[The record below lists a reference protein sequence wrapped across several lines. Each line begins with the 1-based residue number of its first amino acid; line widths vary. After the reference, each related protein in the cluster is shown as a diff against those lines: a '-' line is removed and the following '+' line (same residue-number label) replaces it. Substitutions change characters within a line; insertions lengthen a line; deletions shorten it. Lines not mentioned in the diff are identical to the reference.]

1 MEKLN
6 FTFTEEQTVDFI
18 IDTDREFNWVEKIN
32 DFKYQRLFIY
42 IDKNIEKKYGNKI
55 KNAFSKLNKEII
67 YISLESKESVKSI
80 ISLSENLLLMEK
92 LGLSRFDCLVGIG
105 GGVLI
110 DLISFMASVYM
121 RGVPLIL
128 IPTTLMAQVDAT
140 TAGKTCINSP
150 TSKNLLGTLY
160 FAKKVY
166 INTTF
171 ISTLPN
177 YELRQAFSEIFKYS
191 LLNSTK
197 LLKLLIK
204 YNKEPNEK
212 ILIEI
217 IKETIKA
224 RINIR
229 NVDPLASNLGHTFG
243 HAFESL
249 SNFEIG
255 HGDAIS
261 AGLLMAIKFGEDVKV
276 TKNGTF
282 EKTRQLMNQLGLN
295 TQIEKNIDFN
305 KVIQKMQTDKKSS
318 NNSINLVLIK
328 DYEQPFKQSE
338 NFPFYPTQ
346 SGVIYKFVNNY
357 KETYPELFRDGLD
370 KYLKLRK

>member
-1 MEKLN
+1 MKKLN
-6 FTFTEEQTVDFI
+6 FSFTEEQTVDFI
-18 IDTDREFNWVEKIN
+18 IDTDSEFNWVKKIN
-32 DFKYQRLFIY
+32 DTKYQRLFIY
-42 IDKNIEKKYGNKI
+42 IDKNVEKKYGVKI
-55 KNAFSKLNKEII
+55 KKAFANVKKEIK
-67 YISLESKESVKSI
+67 YIILDSNEGVKSI
-80 ISLSENLLLMEK
+80 SSLTDNLLLLEK
-92 LGLSRFDCLVGIG
+92 LGLSRFDGLVGIG

-110 DLISFMASVYM
+110 DLVSFMASVYM

-171 ISTLPN
+171 ISTLPE

-191 LLNSTK
+191 LLNSSK
-197 LLKLLIK
+197 LLSLLIK
-204 YNKEPNEK
+204 YKKAPHEK
-212 ILIEI
+212 ILIEVI
-217 IKETIKA
+217 RETIKA

-261 AGLLMAIKFGEDVKV
+261 AGLLMAIKFGEESKV
-276 TKNGTF
+276 TKKGTF
-282 EKTRQLMNQLGLN
+282 EKTRQLMEQLGLN
-295 TQIEKNIDFN
+295 TQIEKTIDFN
-305 KVIQKMQTDKKSS
+305 KVIKKMQTDKKSS
-318 NNSINLVLIK
+318 NNSINLVLIRDYQHPYK
-328 DYEQPFKQSE
+328 DSP
-338 NFPFYPTQ
+338 NFPFYPT
-346 SGVIYKFVNNY
+346 SSILIFDFLNNY
-357 KETYPELFRDGLD
+357 KATFPELFRKDLS
-370 KYLKLRK
+370 KFLKK

>member
-1 MEKLN
+1 MKKLN
-6 FTFTEEQTVDFI
+6 FSFTEEQTVDFI
-18 IDTDREFNWVEKIN
+18 IDTDSEFNWVKKIN
-32 DFKYQRLFIY
+32 DTKYQRLFIY
-42 IDKNIEKKYGNKI
+42 IDKNVEKKYGVKI
-55 KNAFSKLNKEII
+55 KKAFANVNKEIK
-67 YISLESKESVKSI
+67 YIILDSKESVKSI
-80 ISLSENLLLMEK
+80 SSLTDNLLLLEK
-92 LGLSRFDCLVGIG
+92 LGLSRFDGLVGIG

-110 DLISFMASVYM
+110 DLVSFMASVYM

-171 ISTLPN
+171 ISTLPE

-191 LLNSTK
+191 LLNSSK
-197 LLKLLIK
+197 LLSLLIK
-204 YNKEPNEK
+204 YKKAPHEK
-212 ILIEI
+212 ILIEVI
-217 IKETIKA
+217 RETIKA

-261 AGLLMAIKFGEDVKV
+261 AGLLMAIKFGEESKV
-276 TKNGTF
+276 TKKGTF
-282 EKTRQLMNQLGLN
+282 EKTRQLMEQLGLN
-295 TQIEKNIDFN
+295 TKIEKTIDFN
-305 KVIQKMQTDKKSS
+305 KVIKKMQTDKKSS
-318 NNSINLVLIK
+318 NNSINLVLIRDYQHPYK
-328 DYEQPFKQSE
+328 DRP
-338 NFPFYPTQ
+338 NFPFYPT
-346 SGVIYKFVNNY
+346 SSILIFDFLNNY
-357 KETYPELFRDGLD
+357 KATFPELFRKDLS
-370 KYLKLRK
+370 KFLKK

>member
-1 MEKLN
+1 MKKLN
-6 FTFTEEQTVDFI
+6 FSFTEEQTVDFI
-18 IDTDREFNWVEKIN
+18 IDTDSEFNWVKKIS
-32 DFKYQRLFIY
+32 DTKYQRLFIY
-42 IDKNIEKKYGNKI
+42 IDKNVEKKYGVKI
-55 KNAFSKLNKEII
+55 KKAFAEVNKEIK
-67 YISLESKESVKSI
+67 YITLDSNESVKSI
-80 ISLSENLLLMEK
+80 SSLTDNLLLLEK

-110 DLISFMASVYM
+110 DLVSFMASVYM

-171 ISTLPN
+171 ISTLPE

-191 LLNSTK
+191 LLNSSK
-197 LLKLLIK
+197 LLSLLIK
-204 YNKEPNEK
+204 YKKAPHEK
-212 ILIEI
+212 ILIEVI
-217 IKETIKA
+217 RETIKA

-261 AGLLMAIKFGEDVKV
+261 AGLLMAIKFGEESKV
-276 TKNGTF
+276 TKKGAF
-282 EKTRQLMNQLGLN
+282 EKTKQLMEQLGLN
-295 TQIEKNIDFN
+295 TQIEKTIDFK
-305 KVIQKMQTDKKSS
+305 KVIKKMQADKKSS

-328 DYEQPFKQSE
+328 DYQHPYKERP
-338 NFPFYPTQ
+338 NFPFYPTNPN
-346 SGVIYKFVNNY
+346 SIYNFLNNY
-357 KETYPELFRDGLD
+357 KANFPELFRKDLS
-370 KYLKLRK
+370 KFLKK

>member
-1 MEKLN
+1 MKKLN
-6 FTFTEEQTVDFI
+6 FSFTEEQTVDFI
-18 IDTDREFNWVEKIN
+18 IDTDSEFNWVKKI
-32 DFKYQRLFIY
+32 DDTKYQRLFIY
-42 IDKNIEKKYGNKI
+42 IDKNVEKKYGVKI
-55 KNAFSKLNKEII
+55 KIAFAKVSKEIK
-67 YISLESKESVKSI
+67 YITIDSNESVKSI
-80 ISLSENLLLMEK
+80 SSLTENLLLLEK

-171 ISTLPN
+171 ISTLPE

-191 LLNSTK
+191 LLNSSK
-197 LLKLLIK
+197 LLSLLIK
-204 YNKEPNEK
+204 YKKAPHEK
-212 ILIEI
+212 ILIEVI
-217 IKETIKA
+217 SETIKA

-243 HAFESL
+243 HAIESL

-261 AGLLMAIKFGEDVKV
+261 AGLLMAIKFGEETKV

-282 EKTRQLMNQLGLN
+282 EKTRQLMVQLGLN
-295 TQIEKNIDFN
+295 TQIEKMIDFK

-328 DYEQPFKQSE
+328 DYQQPYKESA
-338 NFPFYPTQ
+338 NFPFYSTT
-346 SGVIYKFVNNY
+346 SDLIFIFLNNY
-357 KETYPELFRDGLD
+357 KATFPELFRKDLS
-370 KYLKLRK
+370 KYLKK

>member
-1 MEKLN
+1 MKKLN
-6 FTFTEEQTVDFI
+6 FSFAEEQTVDFI
-18 IDTDREFNWVEKIN
+18 IDTDSEFNWVKKI
-32 DFKYQRLFIY
+32 DDTKYQRLFIY
-42 IDKNIEKKYGNKI
+42 IDKNVEKKYGSKI
-55 KNAFSKLNKEII
+55 KKAFSKLNKQVK
-67 YISLESKESVKSI
+67 YIKLDANESVKSI
-80 ISLSENLLLMEK
+80 NSLTENILLLEK
-92 LGLSRFDCLVGIG
+92 LGLSRFDGLVGIG

-110 DLISFMASVYM
+110 DLVSFMASVYM

-171 ISTLPN
+171 ISTLPE

-191 LLNSTK
+191 LLNSSK
-197 LLKLLIK
+197 LLSLLIK
-204 YNKEPNEK
+204 YKKSPLEK
-212 ILIEI
+212 TLIEI
-217 IKETIKA
+217 IRETIKA

-261 AGLLMAIKFGEDVKV
+261 AGLLMAIKFGEEVNV
-276 TKNGTF
+276 TKKGTF

-295 TQIEKNIDFN
+295 TQVDKNIDFK
-305 KVIQKMQTDKKSS
+305 KVIKKMQTDKKSS
-318 NNSINLVLIK
+318 NNSINLVLIN
-328 DYEQPFKQSE
+328 DYQKPFKQ
-338 NFPFYPTQ
+338 NPKFPFYPTK
-346 SGVIYKFVNNY
+346 SDIIYSFLNNY
-357 KETYPELFRDGLD
+357 KKSYPELFRNDLS
-370 KYLKLRK
+370 KFLK

>member
-1 MEKLN
+1 MKNLN
-6 FTFTEEQTVDFI
+6 YSFTEKQTVDFI
-18 IDTDREFNWVEKIN
+18 IDTDKEFNWVKSI
-32 DFKYQRLFIY
+32 DDLKYQRLFIY
-42 IDKNIEKKYGNKI
+42 IDKNVEKRYGVKI
-55 KNAFSKLNKEII
+55 KKAFAKVNKEVK
-67 YISLESKESVKSI
+67 YITLNANESVKSI
-80 ISLSENLLLMEK
+80 SSLTENILLLEK

-128 IPTTLMAQVDAT
+128 IPTTLMGQVDAT

-150 TSKNLLGTLY
+150 SSKNLLGTLY

-171 ISTLPN
+171 ISTLPK

-191 LLNSTK
+191 LLNSAK
-197 LLKLLIK
+197 LLNLLIK
-204 YNKEPNEK
+204 YKKEPLEK
-212 ILIEI
+212 TLIQVI
-217 IKETIKA
+217 RETIKA

-229 NVDPLASNLGHTFG
+229 NIDPLASNLGHTFG

-261 AGLLMAIKFGEDVKV
+261 AGLLMAIKFGED
-276 TKNGTF
+276 TKITKKGTF
-282 EKTRQLMNQLGLN
+282 EKTRQLMGKLGLN
-295 TQIEKNIDFN
+295 TQIDQKIDFK
-305 KVIQKMQTDKKSS
+305 KVIRKMQTDKKSS

-328 DYEQPFKQSE
+328 HYHQPFKQSAK
-338 NFPFYPTQ
+338 FPFYSTQ
-346 SGVIYKFVNNY
+346 SEIIYNFLVNY
-357 KETYPELFRDGLD
+357 KKNHPELFKKELSIF
-370 KYLKLRK
+370 LKK

>member
-1 MEKLN
+1 M
-6 FTFTEEQTVDFI
+6 
-18 IDTDREFNWVEKIN
+18 
-32 DFKYQRLFIY
+32 
-42 IDKNIEKKYGNKI
+42 
-55 KNAFSKLNKEII
+55 
-67 YISLESKESVKSI
+67 
-80 ISLSENLLLMEK
+80 
-92 LGLSRFDCLVGIG
+92 GIG

-128 IPTTLMAQVDAT
+128 IPTTLMGQVDAT

-150 TSKNLLGTLY
+150 SSKNLLGTLY

-171 ISTLPN
+171 ISTLPT

-191 LLNSTK
+191 LLNSAK
-197 LLKLLIK
+197 LLNLLIK
-204 YNKEPNEK
+204 YKKEPIEK
-212 ILIEI
+212 TLIEVI
-217 IKETIKA
+217 RETIKA

-261 AGLLMAIKFGEDVKV
+261 AGLLMAIKFGEESKI
-276 TKNGTF
+276 TKKGTF
-282 EKTRQLMNQLGLN
+282 EKTRQLMEKLGLN
-295 TQIEKNIDFN
+295 TQIDQKIDFK
-305 KVIQKMQTDKKSS
+305 KVIKKMQTDKKSS

-328 DYEQPFKQSE
+328 DYQKPFKQ
-338 NFPFYPTQ
+338 NAKFPFYSTQ
-346 SGVIYKFVNNY
+346 SEIVYDFLINY
-357 KETYPELFRDGLD
+357 KKAYPELFRKELS
-370 KYLKLRK
+370 KFLKN